1 MWVCHNV
8 LIHNMF
14 MIKYNDLVIL
24 LKCMLVVMLLGEH
37 GGLQVMILKLWFSVP
52 WVPWG
57 LGDGQPIIDG

>member
-1 MWVCHNV
+1 
-8 LIHNMF
+8 MF